1 VVLIINYDI
10 IKKLK
15 FSQHL
20 SHYMLH
26 RSILTLKL
34 VKIFMI

>member
-1 VVLIINYDI
+1 MVLIINYDI

-15 FSQHL
+15 FSTTFTA
-20 SHYMLH
+20 LH
-26 RSILTLKL
+26 VASFDLTLKL